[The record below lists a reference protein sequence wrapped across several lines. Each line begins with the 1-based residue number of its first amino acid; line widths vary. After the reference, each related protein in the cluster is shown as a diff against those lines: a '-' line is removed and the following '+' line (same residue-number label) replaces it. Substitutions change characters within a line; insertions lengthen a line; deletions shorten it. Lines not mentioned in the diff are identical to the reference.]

1 MSRWRQFARRL
12 RSTFLSATADS
23 ELARELEAHISL
35 LEDEFRRRGMTP
47 GEARV
52 TARRTLGGV
61 DQIRELHRDARSF
74 RWISDFGQ
82 DARYAVKTLRK
93 TPGFTATAVLTLA
106 IGIGANTAILSIVHA
121 LLLRPLPYKDSDRLV
136 QLVVHVPDPSSGTSV
151 RVPGTMSIGEVL
163 ELRPRTSPLS
173 HVGLHAPI
181 LSTLSGR
188 REASHVQGTLV
199 EPELLAM
206 LGVQPLTGRLFG
218 TPEKDSGIDTVV
230 IFSHRAWHQ
239 YFGGDSNLVG
249 ANVLIDGKG
258 HSVVGVMPSGFAF
271 PDHQTEFWKPL
282 LLKPTD
288 KRYAHA
294 RAPMMARLAEGV
306 SIHAAS
312 AEVDALLRDTGG
324 EGRRYELVRAQDE
337 LVAPVK
343 PALLAFMTAV
353 GFVLLVACANVV
365 NLILSRNAARRREI
379 AIRIAIGAGR
389 GRIIR
394 QLLTETGL
402 LAAVGGVAGIVVAVG
417 GTRLLRALATTLPRM
432 DLGLGTSFPR
442 LDEIAVTIQTLAFA
456 AGISMV
462 VGLLCGLAIAVR
474 HGRPER
480 IDALASFGRNRLQ
493 RALVPVEVAIATT
506 LLIGAG
512 LLIQSF
518 LKLAAV
524 DVGYLSSNVLT
535 FQVALPP
542 ERYSDPQVRL
552 RFSEELVSRLR
563 KLPGV
568 DGAAYAGSLPLVEAG
583 QGYGW
588 FRTTPTLPDP
598 PPQAWETELAPD
610 ARLVSRDY
618 LHTLGIRL
626 LAGRGFR
633 EQDREGRPRVLLINQ
648 TLARLLFPDRNPVGQ
663 LVYAGLDSKP
673 WEIIGVV
680 DDVRQVD
687 LVEAP
692 EPQFFVDYRQWLA
705 VSPSAFPARPYFAFR
720 ARTDAKSAAMQVR
733 DIVRQ
738 IDSSGTLFNV
748 ATMEQMVAN
757 RISRP
762 RMYAV
767 LLGIFAGIAAALAA
781 VGIYGVIA
789 YAVAQRTHEIGV
801 RMALG
806 ARPQDVVRLAVGESL
821 VRTAI
826 GIVAGLAL
834 AAWLTRFLE
843 GMLFGLTPLDLP
855 TFASMAAGF
864 AALAALASF
873 VPARRAAKVDPL
885 VALRCD

>member
-1 MSRWRQFARRL
+1 
-12 RSTFLSATADS
+12 
-23 ELARELEAHISL
+23 
-35 LEDEFRRRGMTP
+35 MTP
-47 GEARV
+47 EEARV

-82 DARYAVKTLRK
+82 DARYAIKTLRK
-93 TPGFTATAVLTLA
+93 TPGFTTTAVLTLA
-106 IGIGANTAILSIVHA
+106 IGIGANTAIFSIVHT

-136 QLVVHVPDPSSGTSV
+136 QLVVHVPDPSSGAPV

-199 EPELLAM
+199 EPEVLAM
-206 LGVQPLTGRLFG
+206 FGVQPLMGRLFG
-218 TPEKDSGIDTVV
+218 AAEKDSGIDTTV
-230 IFSHRAWHQ
+230 IFSYRAWHQ
-239 YFGGDSNLVG
+239 YFGGDPNLVG
-249 ANVLIDGKG
+249 TNVLIDGKG
-258 HSVVGVMPSGFAF
+258 HSVVAVMPSGFAF
-271 PDHQTEFWKPL
+271 PDQQTEFWKPL
-282 LLKPTD
+282 LLEPTE
-288 KRYAHA
+288 KRAARA
-294 RAPMMARLAEGV
+294 RAPMMARLAEGA
-306 SIHAAS
+306 SIDAAS
-312 AEVDALLRDTGG
+312 AEVDALLRAVGG
-324 EGRRYELVRAQDE
+324 DGYRYELVRAQDE
-337 LVAPVK
+337 LIAPVK

-353 GFVLLVACANVV
+353 GFVLLIACANVV
-365 NLILSRNAARRREI
+365 NLLLSRNTARRREI

-394 QLLTETGL
+394 QLLTEAGL
-402 LAAVGGVAGIVVAVG
+402 LAALGGVAGLVVAVG
-417 GTRLLRALATTLPRM
+417 GTRLLRALAATLPRM
-432 DLGLGTSFPR
+432 DLGLSMPFPR
-442 LDEIAVTIQTLAFA
+442 LDEIAVGAQTVAFA
-456 AGISMV
+456 AGISLGA
-462 VGLLCGLAIAVR
+462 GLLCGLATAVR

-480 IDALASFGRNRLQ
+480 IDALGSFARSRLQ
-493 RALVPVEVAIATT
+493 RALVVVEVAIAMT
-506 LLIGAG
+506 LLVGAG

-518 LKLAAV
+518 MKLAAV
-524 DVGYLSSNVLT
+524 DVGYVSSHVLT

-542 ERYSDPQVRL
+542 ERYSDPHVRL

-563 KLPGV
+563 KLPGI
-568 DGAAYAGSLPLVEAG
+568 DAAAYAGSLPLVEAG

-598 PPQAWETELAPD
+598 PPEPWEMEPAPD
-610 ARLVSRDY
+610 ARLISRDY
-618 LHTLGIRL
+618 LQALGIRL

-633 EQDREGRPRVLLINQ
+633 EQDREGRPRVLLVNQ
-648 TLARLLFPDRNPVGQ
+648 ALARLLFPDKNPVGQ

-687 LVEAP
+687 IVEVP

-705 VSPSAFPARPYFAFR
+705 VSPDAFPARPYYALR
-720 ARTDAKSAAMQVR
+720 ARADAGPAAIQVR

-748 ATMEQMVAN
+748 ATMEQLVAN

-767 LLGIFAGIAAALAA
+767 LLGLFAGIAAALAA
-781 VGIYGVIA
+781 IGTYGVIA

-806 ARPQDVVRLAVGESL
+806 ARPRDVVRLAVGESL
-821 VRTAI
+821 VRTAV
-826 GIVAGLAL
+826 GIAAGLAL

-843 GMLFGLTPLDLP
+843 GMLFGLTPLDRM
-855 TFASMAAGF
+855 TFAAVAAGF
-864 AALAALASF
+864 AALAALASV

-885 VALRCD
+885 IALRCE